1 MKKKFLTFLLAICL
15 IIPCGIMLTACG
27 KNPGGDTPPEPAHH
41 LVTIRTLNNLN
52 DKLESIDIF
61 HGDREAMSETNIYSG
76 TVKEGEENVFI
87 RLTAKQSVK
96 YTEEDVILIETDNN
110 EFSKTIE
117 VKTNGL
123 TQNVIEITIS
133 NIKSE
138 CYFDLGLEDS
148 NETHTI
154 ASMPIGYNYDIRY
167 TASGTNEQVVLLG
180 LEEVFY
186 DIAIWSDK
194 AERFVSYNDTKEDST
209 LNTKLGLENIKVND
223 FKVYVRFN
231 DPIKF
236 NSKTLKNLVVLRDT
250 SGANEDISFT
260 FNPQAITKGATKC
273 YEYTLDI
280 DKMQY
285 VTSNSKIVLHYEKDL
300 GTISTMPSE
309 AELQVMMD
317 YMELDGHKF
326 SQTMYTDNL
335 TENFEINVLIQEPSP
350 LAVKKLNEE
359 VTYKI
364 QVLED
369 TEYID
374 IDLSKIDVYVGNQV
388 SGIKATYDET
398 DNCHYVKIPAN
409 AYPSTYGN
417 AEYFYLTTAPSDTVE
432 IIDDVI
438 NTENHTLVPVTT
450 IVENEA
456 MYKVT
461 ENDVAIINTD
471 TNETLGMLWRTELS
485 QDGKTQTQY
494 FVVEKNAKDLL
505 DNPILSL
512 TTKFYY
518 ANYDDITVKVTFNG
532 HVNYIDID
540 FKTLLRD
547 GSSYGSGTLDLL
559 CDDKHYNILD
569 DNYIS
574 DPDTAYVEYFISSEY
589 IEFKPIRLSQNDVYD
604 GNGIKYEIISGTIG
618 KSTLKGYS
626 YYNDWENGGTE
637 IEVDT
642 DLVIKLDNEILT
654 STNGEYELE
663 RGVTYNFELT
673 LQNLSINHVGSPFL
687 IWNGFRVVD
696 LNDYLTATFSYS
708 ETSSKFVGTICI
720 NSSIEGWEVVDCFTI
735 GILYS

>member
-76 TVKEGEENVFI
+76 TIKEGEENVFI

-96 YTEEDVILIETDNN
+96 YTEEDVILTETDNK

-154 ASMPIGYNYDIRY
+154 ASMPIGYSYDIRY

-236 NSKTLKNLVVLRDT
+236 NSKTLNNLVVIRDT
-250 SGANEDISFT
+250 TGEQEDVSLT

-273 YEYTLDI
+273 YEYTLDM

-326 SQTMYTDNL
+326 SQTIYTNNL
-335 TENFEINVLIQEPSP
+335 TDSFEIYALIQEPSP
-350 LAVKKLNEE
+350 LAVKQLNEE

-388 SGIKATYDET
+388 SSIKATYNET
-398 DNCHYVKIPAN
+398 DNCHYVTIPDN

-417 AEYFYLTTAPSDTVE
+417 AEYFYLTIAPSDTAE
-432 IIDDVI
+432 SIDDVI

-450 IVENEA
+450 IVENIA
-456 MYKVT
+456 MYKLT
-461 ENDVAIINTD
+461 DNDVAIINTD

-494 FVVEKNAKDLL
+494 FVVEKNAEDLYKQ
-505 DNPILSL
+505 PIIPL
-512 TTKFYY
+512 TKKFYY

-532 HVNYIDID
+532 HVNYINFD
-540 FKTLLRD
+540 FKTQLSNGIFTGGGLINLLSD
-547 GSSYGSGTLDLL
+547 NQ
-559 CDDKHYNILD
+559 HYNILQSND
-569 DNYIS
+569 AI
-574 DPDTAYVEYFISSEY
+574 DTSYVEYAISSEY
-589 IEFKPIRLSQNDVYD
+589 IEFKPIRLSTNIAYD
-604 GNGIKYEIISGTIG
+604 GNGIKYEIISGTVG

-626 YYNDWENGGTE
+626 YYNDWENGGAE
-637 IEVDT
+637 SEVDT
-642 DLVIKLDNEILT
+642 NLIIKLDNEVLT

-673 LQNLSINHVGSPFL
+673 LSNLPENTNSYSL
-687 IWNGFRVVD
+687 IWNGYRVID
-696 LNDYLTATFSYS
+696 LNNYITATFSYA
-708 ETSSKFVGTICI
+708 ETSGKIVGTICI
-720 NSSIEGWEVVDCFTI
+720 NSSLEDWQVVDCFTI
-735 GILYS
+735 GVCYY